1 MISGPP
7 RASRREPG
15 EIRAEILKTC
25 REPANKTAIVYRAG
39 LNFRTVRPYLEQLI
53 KSGHLEVLRVGK
65 QTRYQAT
72 ERGRELE
79 RSLRAMLENLE
90 P

>member
-1 MISGPP
+1 
-7 RASRREPG
+7 
-15 EIRAEILKTC
+15 LKIC

-39 LNFRTVRPYLEQLI
+39 MNFRTVNPYLEQLI
-53 KSGHLEVLRVGK
+53 KSGHLEVLQIEKR
-65 QTRYQAT
+65 TLYQAT

-79 RSLRAMLENLE
+79 KSLRAMLENLK